1 MAELQVLDASFER
14 LIDPRAPIENIAT
27 GFTFTEG
34 PVWHRQDR
42 RLLFSDIPNDTLY
55 VWTEVSGHEVFRKPS
70 GQGNGNTFGDR
81 PPDSKHAGL
90 A

>member
-34 PVWHRQDR
+34 PVWHGQDR
-42 RLLFSDIPNDTLY
+42 RLLF
-55 VWTEVSGHEVFRKPS
+55 
-70 GQGNGNTFGDR
+70 
-81 PPDSKHAGL
+81 PPLGGGRL
-90 A
+90 GWG